1 MSRIAKKPIPVPKGV
16 EVAINGAVLSI
27 KGAKGRMEL
36 AVHEDVEVVN
46 EDNVLKV
53 TPRTQAQRAMA
64 HAGTMRAL
72 ANTTGWEK
80 PSVRFN
86 TLPCA
91 CAR

>member
-46 EDNVLKV
+46 EDNVLKFA
-53 TPRTQAQRAMA
+53 PRTQAQSAIVACVFRPQLPNNHVRSPIARPQSKTIA
-64 HAGTMRAL
+64 AL
-72 ANTTGWEK
+72 
-80 PSVRFN
+80 
-86 TLPCA
+86 
-91 CAR
+91 